1 MLAKPAPTDQRAG
14 VRPISFVLDA
24 FGAIGSPVTLAVRP
38 EDLTRTEPARATV
51 HQTLGRNTV
60 GWVDHFGEGLP
71 SVTISGHTGWRH
83 AAGLGMDGVQSFEA
97 LNQLVVKDF
106 AEAKQSAVDIGQD
119 PASVKLI
126 FVDLLDGFAWSVVPT
141 QFVLRRSKSR
151 PLLFQ
156 YNIVMQAVETGIG
169 FQAALLPNLGS
180 AVAGLA
186 SLEGTISFLNGA
198 AGSVEGF
205 VSQALGSVN
214 SAIAPVAGSVKR
226 FVVSTNAV
234 LGAVNRTVRAAQ
246 NLITGVANPLIG
258 IASDLAR
265 VGSNIFRTI
274 GAIAGLPSFLKAE
287 LGRLA
292 AAYNEV
298 VCIFRNSLRARS
310 SYQDFDG
317 LYGASNC
324 SSTTDGRQASVYAGQ
339 NVFAL
344 MQPERS
350 LARLN
355 SVAANGISALS
366 RMDPVLAP
374 LSFPEIGRH
383 LDNIAAGV
391 TV

>member
-83 AAGLGMDGVQSFEA
+83 ASGLGMDGVQSFEA

-106 AEAKQSAVDIGQD
+106 AQAKQSAIDMGQD
-119 PASVKLI
+119 PAAVKLI

-156 YNIVMQAVETGIG
+156 YNIVMQAVETGIA

-180 AVAGLA
+180 AVAGLS
-186 SLEGTISFLNGA
+186 SLAGAISFLNGV
-198 AGSVEGF
+198 AGSVEGL
-205 VSQALGSVN
+205 VSHALGVADG
-214 SAIAPVAGSVKR
+214 AITPVAGSVKR
-226 FVVSTNAV
+226 FVASTNAV
-234 LGAVNRTVRAAQ
+234 LGAVNRTVRSAQ
-246 NLITGVANPLIG
+246 DLVTGVANPLIG

-265 VGSNIFRTI
+265 VGSNIFRTMS
-274 GAIAGLPSFLKAE
+274 AIAGLPSFVKAE
-287 LGRLA
+287 LSRVA
-292 AAYNEV
+292 SAYNEV
-298 VCIFRNSLRARS
+298 VCIFRNSLRPRS
-310 SYQDFDG
+310 NYQDFEG

-324 SSTTDGRQASVYAGQ
+324 SSTTDGRQASAYAGR
-339 NVFAL
+339 NVFSL
-344 MQPERS
+344 MQPEAS

-355 SVAANGISALS
+355 SVAANGISTLS

-374 LSFPEIGRH
+374 LSFAEIGRH